1 MKKILIAAALLFAL
15 PATAFAKD
23 ATCSIKYTGW
33 HCSGC
38 AGKVEAAVK
47 KVDGVKKVKVTK
59 DTITAT
65 YDDAKATPDA
75 IKSAVASAGDFK
87 VEETATK

>member
-1 MKKILIAAALLFAL
+1 MKKLLIAAALLAL

-23 ATCSIKYTGW
+23 ATYSAKYSGW

-47 KVDGVKKVKVTK
+47 KVDGVKKAKVTK
-59 DTITAT
+59 DTITVT
-65 YDDAKATPDA
+65 YDDAKANPDA
-75 IKSAVASAGDFK
+75 IKTAVASAGDFK